1 MPTEN
6 TELVLIE
13 NPELKAVVEANA
25 SIGLTKAQ
33 AHAVAFAPSM
43 NKVHE
48 LSKALSS
55 MNKENPTETDAKLA
69 RRCRLDLVPVRTGAN
84 KIKQELKASLITE
97 EKLIDSLFN
106 VIKHTS
112 ELVEAEYEAIEKH
125 AENKEK
131 DRKENLRVERTA
143 ELSEYTERP
152 SIYPLGEMEEKDYQE
167 LKEGLKLQKQAK
179 AESERKNAI
188 YQERKEVITSF
199 GSLYDSESLE
209 GFIPL
214 TVEMTDTE
222 YINLLSILETA
233 KQKRIA
239 ERAEAKRLD
248 ELQRKREIEI
258 APFIQFFSQ
267 ESDLRLMP
275 EFEYEMLIV
284 SLHTAKA
291 DYDLEQENIRK
302 ENERQ
307 KKLLEEKEA
316 QIKAEREASEKKQRE
331 IEEKARLERE
341 ESERKAKAE
350 KEKQDAILAE
360 QQKQNDLKI
369 QAEREAKEKLEKE
382 IQAQKDEEIRK
393 ENERILAEKKALLAP
408 DKEKLVL
415 LSKAFQG
422 VQLPELKTS
431 EASEILEKIGVLQQK
446 IVTYIL
452 EQSDKL

>member
-6 TELVLIE
+6 TELVLVT
-13 NPELKAVVEANA
+13 NPELVKIVKDKGLEPVEEKTIQTSYQPYFDQMAE
-25 SIGLTKAQ
+25 IK
-33 AHAVAFAPSM
+33 
-43 NKVHE
+43 E
-48 LSKALSS
+48 LAK
-55 MNKENPTETDAKLA
+55 KIDFENPTEIDEKIA
-69 RRCRLDLVPVRTGAN
+69 RELRLRTVKIRTGSQDV
-84 KIKQELKASLITE
+84 KDERKRIHTLKANIEQDAWNLIKSTCQLE
-97 EKLIDSLFN
+97 EEQFLQ
-106 VIKHTS
+106 
-112 ELVEAEYEAIEKH
+112 VEKKREKAEQL
-125 AENKEK
+125 
-131 DRKENLRVERTA
+131 RKENIRGERTA

-179 AESERKNAI
+179 AEAERKSAI
-188 YQERKEVITSF
+188 YHERKEVISTF
-199 GSLYDSESLE
+199 GLLYDSESLE

-214 TVEMTDTE
+214 TAEMTDTE
-222 YINLLSILETA
+222 YVNLLSVLESA

-239 ERAEAKRLD
+239 EQAETKRLD

-258 APFIQFFSQ
+258 APFIQFFTQ

-316 QIKAEREASEKKQRE
+316 QLKAEREASEKKQRE

-415 LSKAFQG
+415 LSKAFQS

-431 EASEILEKIGVLQQK
+431 EASEILEKIEVLKQK